1 MASKQNTGSD
11 LHFRTGVT
19 GRLARFIVARR
30 AAGDPFDATVVL
42 PCLIFLTVVWLNQL
56 GRVDDL
62 FVVPALVIPA
72 LLAGGWIGVCLGDR
86 GFVRAWLRGMLV
98 GAFEGA
104 ALTGLIKEAISQPKA
119 ISWVAGFM
127 LLNALMFLLGLF
139 LIGPLSD
146 IFITTEEQWQSAAPI
161 RAKIHQIVRL
171 VFEIKD
177 GVTTGTGLLVWGIRR
192 LGPFLLAVWAA
203 WLIGGSVLSVLKSLL
218 HITN

>member
-11 LHFRTGVT
+11 LHFRTGVK
-19 GRLARFIVARR
+19 GRLARSIVARR

-98 GAFEGA
+98 GAVEGA
-104 ALTGLIKEAISQPKA
+104 ALTGLIKEAISQ
-119 ISWVAGFM
+119 
-127 LLNALMFLLGLF
+127 L
-139 LIGPLSD
+139 
-146 IFITTEEQWQSAAPI
+146 
-161 RAKIHQIVRL
+161 
-171 VFEIKD
+171 
-177 GVTTGTGLLVWGIRR
+177 
-192 LGPFLLAVWAA
+192 
-203 WLIGGSVLSVLKSLL
+203 
-218 HITN
+218 